1 MSLSME
7 MISKFPQPRHTDMVI
22 KVCGMREPS
31 NIRDVASLH
40 PMLMG
45 FIFHPASPRDASDL
59 DPAVVKS
66 LPEFI
71 KPVGVFVDRPVG
83 EVAATARR
91 YGIGRVQLHGSE
103 SPEECSRL
111 RGLGFKVYKAIA
123 VGDDIDWPLLRRYEG
138 AVDLFVFD
146 KKTPAGGGSG
156 EKFDWSLLDGYGLG
170 VPYLLGG
177 GIGPGDVAAIVGAMR
192 PGMAGIDIN
201 SRFESA
207 PGVKDLQR
215 LVKFILSLRIYN
227 EDESYNQTI

>member
-1 MSLSME
+1 ME
-7 MISKFPQPRHTDMVI
+7 GIRKFAQPRHADMVI
-22 KVCGMREPS
+22 KVCGMKEPS

-45 FIFHPASPRDASDL
+45 FIFHRESPRDASGL
-59 DPAVVKS
+59 DPDVVKS

-71 KPVGVFVDRPVG
+71 RPVGVFVDRPVE
-83 EVAATARR
+83 EVAATAVR

-103 SPEECSRL
+103 SPEECARL
-111 RGLGFKVYKAIA
+111 RSAGLKVYKAIA
-123 VGDDIDWPLLRRYEG
+123 VGDEVDWEKYRRYEE
-138 AVDLFVFD
+138 AVDLFVLD
-146 KKTPAGGGSG
+146 KKTSSGGGSG
-156 EKFDWSLLDGYGLG
+156 KKFDWSLLDDYHLA

-177 GIGPGDVAAIVGAMR
+177 GIGPDDIAAIVGAMR

-207 PGVKDLQR
+207 PGIKDLHR